1 MKKSRHNLSNERML
15 SCDIGQLVPCN
26 VVPVLPG
33 DEFRANSQVMVR
45 LSPMAAPVMHGI
57 QIRVHHFF
65 VPDRLTWPEGHPSTF
80 EDFITGGPDGND
92 ASVTPKLNT
101 TGTPYDLLDYMGLP
115 VGASQGGIPV
125 MSTAVRGFNLI
136 YNEWFRDQDLVT
148 ERGLEDLS
156 IPNVAYKRDY
166 YNTARPWPQKGEEVT
181 LPLGDKAPVLGIG
194 NINQTVENPG
204 PTNVYETDGTGT
216 TSYASSFTSD
226 SSFRIEED
234 PDNAGFPGIF
244 ADLSN
249 ATAATINAL
258 RRASGLQRFAEA
270 RARWGSRYAEYTR
283 HAFGAVPLDA
293 RIQRPEF
300 LAGGTQRVSISEVLQ
315 TAPETTG
322 RDFGV
327 GDMYGHGIGMAKSNR
342 YRTRFQEHGMVISM
356 FSVRPNPMYSNG
368 IERHFLKD
376 DREDFYQRELAHIGQ
391 QEVLEQEVYADNTNA
406 GNVFGWN
413 DRYAEYRSARSM
425 AVAEFRDLL
434 DYWHLAR
441 KFTSAPALNQ
451 AFIEVN
457 PSDTK
462 RIFNEQTQHSLWVF
476 CDHQIQARRVVPKN
490 AVARL
495 L

>member
-15 SCDIGQLVPCN
+15 SCDIGQLVPCAAI
-26 VVPVLPG
+26 PVLPG
-33 DEFRANSQVMVR
+33 DEFRANSKVMVR

-57 QIRVHHFF
+57 SIRVHHFF
-65 VPDRLTWPEGHPSTF
+65 VPDRLTWPDGHPSTF

-101 TGTPYDLLDYMGLP
+101 TGTAYDLLDYMGLP
-115 VGASQGGIPV
+115 VGGSQSGIPV
-125 MSTAVRGFNLI
+125 MSTAVRAFNLI
-136 YNEWFRDQDLVT
+136 YNEWYRDQDLIT
-148 ERGLEDLS
+148 ERTLEDLT
-156 IPNVAYKRDY
+156 IPNVAYGRDY

-181 LPLGDKAPVLGIG
+181 LPLGDRAPVVGIG
-194 NINQTVENPG
+194 VTGQGAASG
-204 PTNVYETDGTGT
+204 PTTVYETDGTGGT
-216 TSYASSFTSD
+216 TYEDYYDTTGSRPLVEA
-226 SSFRIEED
+226 D
-234 PDNAGFPGIF
+234 PDNVGFPGIF
-244 ADLSN
+244 ADLSQ

-300 LAGGTQRVSISEVLQ
+300 LGGGTNRVSISEVLQ
-315 TAPETTG
+315 TAPESTG

-342 YRTRFQEHGMVISM
+342 YKTRFQEHGMVISM

-368 IERHFLKD
+368 IERHFLKN

-391 QEVLEQEVYADNTNA
+391 QEVLEQEVYADSTNS

-413 DRYAEYRSARSM
+413 DRYAEYRHARSM
-425 AVAEFRDLL
+425 AVAEFRDVL

-441 KFTSAPALNQ
+441 KFSTAPALNQ
-451 AFIEVN
+451 AFVEVT
-457 PSDTK
+457 PADTK
-462 RIFNEQTQHSLWVF
+462 RIFNEQTNHSLWVF
-476 CDHQIQARRVVPKN
+476 CDHQVQARRVVPKN
-490 AVARL
+490 ATARL